1 MSITSVSG
9 TQSPP
14 LEATGEDK
22 PMGASSV
29 ESAQKGAEV
38 EAVPDYQQ
46 RKRKCFYKLNCFG
59 TVVFAC
65 RFYNHRFGEIL
76 HSHSESCFFS
86 FYFVPALST
95 CFLALPYF
103 SGKGAN
109 KSDSDGS
116 AV

>member
-38 EAVPDYQQ
+38 EVVPDKEQ
-46 RKRKCFYKLNCFG
+46 RKQYFDSTEHDQSNSKPRK
-59 TVVFAC
+59 
-65 RFYNHRFGEIL
+65 GEGVMGQSL
-76 HSHSESCFFS
+76 AD
-86 FYFVPALST
+86 ALEKRT
-95 CFLALPYF
+95 
-103 SGKGAN
+103 
-109 KSDSDGS
+109 
-116 AV
+116 